1 MCLIHSRYLIKGSCF
16 AMTVVIPFIIIVISI
31 ILSHEEDAEDE
42 EDVEAEESSALNWSG
57 IQEVRGLKLN
67 LSLLTNSVTLDK
79 AVCFR
84 HNTKVGF
91 SN

>member
-1 MCLIHSRYLIKGSCF
+1 
-16 AMTVVIPFIIIVISI
+16 MTVVVPFIIIIIII

-42 EDVEAEESSALNWSG
+42 EDVEAEETSALNWSG
-57 IQEVRGLKLN
+57 IQEVRGLRLN
-67 LSLLTNSVTLDK
+67 LPSLTNSVILDK